1 MNSIGFEIKE
11 INDLII
17 KKLTRDSVCENR
29 CFISPT
35 QVKVVTY
42 LDHNKERKIYQKDI
56 EEFLKSKRSTVSGIL
71 NTMEKNNLIE
81 RKNDSFDLRLKQIVL
96 TKFANEKI
104 KKIKNEIIKINRN
117 LEKNIT
123 QEDLKIF
130 FKVTKQIKDN
140 INNKED

>member
-42 LDHNKERKIYQKDI
+42 LDHNKSRKIYQKDI

-81 RKNDSFDLRLKQIVL
+81 RKNDSIDLRLKQIVL

-117 LEKNIT
+117 LEKNIS
-123 QEDLKIF
+123 QDDLKIF